1 MNRAMIESILR
12 HLLGGAG
19 AVLATKGY
27 IEASAVEPLVGA
39 VLTLAMLVWGAVEKR
54 RLTPR

>member
-12 HLLGGAG
+12 HLLGG
-19 AVLATKGY
+19 
-27 IEASAVEPLVGA
+27 VGA